1 MSEKKTNEAD
11 QETAEVLGRPTTTTL
26 DATVP
31 ESLNTEKKNPEAF
44 KDMFTKVGKINV
56 KPFID
61 NTKEN
66 MGLENYGM
74 AVFPGIYHEEQLASI
89 ERHGVERFITGLDE
103 FAPEVQNIKDPEQKA
118 AVIYNIRSVIT
129 HLEKLLATNVI
140 SIDDDEF
147 WNKVSLLRPD
157 NKEFWGKISIRCG
170 NDPVTLEPGKDPY
183 DLVKFMAIEAGGFDL
198 IAKSHEDGMAK
209 SVAPKFFLDKEVYT
223 VSSRTTY
230 KRLRNKAIGLLDS
243 ISNSNV
249 TKLLYITKAIDS
261 SSISYKT
268 HTPADILY
276 DVMDDYINGHGVE
289 ANKKKAAEYFILT
302 AELGMETLKLK
313 ALVKDASFL
322 KIINLKPDGML
333 YHTSSS
339 VMLGRNVSD
348 VISFLKSPLNED
360 LLMKLLKEIEDYW
373 NN

>member
-1 MSEKKTNEAD
+1 MSEEKTNEAD